1 MVQHNLFYDDQI
13 EVDDSM
19 SDEDSKAN
27 IYIYDCEGEDSNRAD
42 NPDYDYPSEESE
54 GDAYPEN
61 EDLYYDFGC
70 KDNDGQYESEEE
82 VNDKKKNKIEFED
95 E

>member
-13 EVDDSM
+13 EVDDSV
-19 SDEDSKAN
+19 SEEDSKI
-27 IYIYDCEGEDSNRAD
+27 IYIYIYNFKGEDSNRAD

-70 KDNDGQYESEEE
+70 GDNDG
-82 VNDKKKNKIEFED
+82 
-95 E
+95 